1 VRQRIASGL
10 AIVILAATAASGQ
23 TAKNDP
29 QAAQQLREAYGRL
42 AGLLSYRVVMG
53 IAPGVQMGG
62 QSVDHLAILLEVVQP
77 QQFRATAESDNFAI
91 EDVVV
96 AGVTRYR
103 LTKMTGSPR
112 QPGGDMGVLGF
123 LSTALPS
130 LLNPAGAMIGA
141 ASMAAYSMLAPNKMT
156 PPIGVWQC
164 PQALG
169 AGGSQG
175 AAGKTGGEL
184 AISRMD
190 DVKIDGATAEVFL
203 ATQASQQQG
212 SSFTIKMRVYVLKE
226 SGLPRRVEMLDAS
239 GHPTITMDYRDYN
252 ALFTIVLPQCGQA
265 PPPSIPR

>member
-23 TAKNDP
+23 APKNDP

-53 IAPGVQMGG
+53 IAPGLQMGG

-103 LTKMTGSPR
+103 LTKMTGPPR
-112 QPGGDMGVLGF
+112 QPGGDLGVLGF

-130 LLNPAGAMIGA
+130 FLNPAGAMIGA
-141 ASMAAYSMLAPNKMT
+141 ASMAAYSVLTPNKMT

-169 AGGSQG
+169 GGSQG
-175 AAGKTGGEL
+175 AAGKTGGEP
-184 AISRMD
+184 AVSRMD
-190 DVKIDGATAEVFL
+190 DVKIDGAAAEVFL

-212 SSFTIKMRVYVLKE
+212 SSFAVKMRVYVLKE

-239 GHPTITMDYRDYN
+239 GHLTITMDYRDYN